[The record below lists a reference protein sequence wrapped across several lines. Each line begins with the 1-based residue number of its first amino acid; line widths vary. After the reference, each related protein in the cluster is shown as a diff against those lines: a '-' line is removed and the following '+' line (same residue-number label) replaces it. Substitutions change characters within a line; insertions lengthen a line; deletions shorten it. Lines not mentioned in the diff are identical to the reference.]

1 MTADIVIFPGSR
13 PRYLEEPAPE
23 PEVKFWACSCGGAVW
38 ILHAGGICQCVKCQ
52 NKSKTIDWAVT
63 EVRFDDGA

>member
-1 MTADIVIFPGSR
+1 MTAQILIFPGSR

-23 PEVKFWACSCGGAVW
+23 PEVKFWACSCNGGLWLLVAGGAC
-38 ILHAGGICQCVKCQ
+38 LCPKC
-52 NKSKTIDWAVT
+52 NKKSQSVTWAVT